1 VAVTHVN
8 SDFFQRGSM
17 LGEENMNQANLSVAA
32 DRMLLPEQVMVL
44 QYLNG
49 ISFLYTFHMTL

>member
-1 VAVTHVN
+1 MTHVN

-17 LGEENMNQANLSVAA
+17 LGEENMNHANLSVAA

-44 QYLNG
+44 QYLDG

>member
-32 DRMLLPEQVMVL
+32 DRMLPEQVMVL